1 MEISDV
7 YRGLGEEAFG
17 KLIRCISIGKLKTFQ
32 VYEGLKVRAHLN
44 KLNQESLRKSAPR
57 FWERIMSG
65 DEEFGRDLAQ
75 SVLVSHLD
83 MIVAAL
89 DLLGVPHE
97 NGFFAK
103 DLNPEPHFTPGWEMR
118 VFEALKG
125 THPEVTI
132 IFYIN
137 HLRWELLK
145 AETVFQ
151 PAGSPAA

>member
-44 KLNQESLRKSAPR
+44 KLNQETLKKATPR
-57 FWERIMSG
+57 FWERIMGG

-83 MIVAAL
+83 MIIAAL

-103 DLNPEPHFTPGWEMR
+103 DLDPVPHFTPGWEQR
-118 VFEALKG
+118 VYDSLK
-125 THPEVTI
+125 TTYPEVII

-145 AETVFQ
+145 SDTVFQ
-151 PAGSPAA
+151 PAGPAAA